1 MRYTAVFKWPEGQE
15 PRVGKGDGW
24 KGGELCAVSFNDAL
38 DELQRL
44 REAAQHYCDNYLRD
58 EFDEP
63 ELCYDDRHRA
73 AVVALWDALE
83 TTPNDEQARIEE
95 VGETQ
100 NGKKP
105 RRTGNARTV
114 RSQALRPRRVANV
127 VCESRQAD

>member
-1 MRYTAVFKWPEGQE
+1 MRYTAVFKWTEGQE

-83 TTPNDEQARIEE
+83 TTPNAELCGSPKRS
-95 VGETQ
+95 VGESERTPGYAAG
-100 NGKKP
+100 GK
-105 RRTGNARTV
+105 GE
-114 RSQALRPRRVANV
+114 L
-127 VCESRQAD
+127 E

>member
-1 MRYTAVFKWPEGQE
+1 MRYTAVFKWTEGQE

-83 TTPNDEQARIEE
+83 TTPNVELTGAGVRLN
-95 VGETQ
+95 VGFGVLPEPTFE
-100 NGKKP
+100 
-105 RRTGNARTV
+105 RRGHGQT
-114 RSQALRPRRVANV
+114 
-127 VCESRQAD
+127 

>member
-1 MRYTAVFKWPEGQE
+1 MRYTAVFKWTEGQE

-83 TTPNDEQARIEE
+83 TTPNAE
-95 VGETQ
+95 VTGLSAAGRE
-100 NGKKP
+100 GP
-105 RRTGNARTV
+105 R
-114 RSQALRPRRVANV
+114 
-127 VCESRQAD
+127 